1 MRRGMQI
8 TMLVVLALV
17 MAVGARTVWA
27 QDTGDDVEGAPRES
41 AMDLVGKAGY
51 IGVVIIVLSA
61 AMFAL
66 ILTNV
71 MALRRGNLIPDDLVR
86 EVDEMLRNKQAKAA
100 LERCQTDSSLTG
112 KMMAAGIS
120 RMPRGH
126 DQAIDYMGDVGAEG
140 AMKFQH
146 HVSYLSV
153 IGNIAPMLG
162 LLGTVVGMVGA
173 FRDLA
178 ASGAQPNP
186 AKMADNIQMALMTT
200 VMGLIV
206 AIPAIFSYALLRNRL
221 ARMLTE
227 VDMITSELMG
237 RFQGITT
244 PIVGTKMPPVRTP
257 PQAQTPP
264 TDSPT
269 E

>member
-1 MRRGMQI
+1 
-8 TMLVVLALV
+8 
-17 MAVGARTVWA
+17 
-27 QDTGDDVEGAPRES
+27 
-41 AMDLVGKAGY
+41 
-51 IGVVIIVLSA
+51 
-61 AMFAL
+61 
-66 ILTNV
+66 
-71 MALRRGNLIPDDLVR
+71 
-86 EVDEMLRNKQAKAA
+86 
-100 LERCQTDSSLTG
+100 
-112 KMMAAGIS
+112 
-120 RMPRGH
+120 
-126 DQAIDYMGDVGAEG
+126 
-140 AMKFQH
+140 MKFQH

-153 IGNIAPMLG
+153 IGAIAPMLG
-162 LLGTVVGMVGA
+162 LLGTVAGMVGA

-186 AKMADNIQMALMTT
+186 AKMAGNIQMALMTT

-244 PIVGTKMPPVRTP
+244 PLAGTKMQAPKTE